1 MWFSPKRSPSVFS
14 PVRVWSDVVGWR
26 QAGLSSFAYR
36 LAHLTLPRPMA
47 VAGVFLMFYL
57 A

>member
-1 MWFSPKRSPSVFS
+1 MRAQSASAFEFLRL
-14 PVRVWSDVVGWR
+14 GWR

-36 LAHLTLPRPMA
+36 LAHLRATRPA
-47 VAGVFLMFYL
+47 IVVGLALLFFL

>member
-1 MWFSPKRSPSVFS
+1 MRAQPASAFEFLRL
-14 PVRVWSDVVGWR
+14 GWL

-36 LAHLTLPRPMA
+36 LAHLRAPRPA
-47 VAGVFLMFYL
+47 LLGALAFVFFL